1 MEEEMKQVLFL
12 LSAALVLFAVEN
24 VNAQQPLDYATAYKS
39 AQSGD
44 KPLLVLVTAKWCPP
58 CQSMKKNTIPQLIEK
73 SAFKGFHYTNVDLD
87 KESAVAR
94 QLIGSRGVPQLILF
108 EKKNGKWTRKFLSG
122 YNSVASVEKF
132 VQNTT
137 VRTAGL
143 DAPTLDKK

>member
-24 VNAQQPLDYATAYKS
+24 VNAQQSLDYATAYKN

-73 SAFKGFHYTNVDLD
+73 STFKGLHYTNVDLD
-87 KESAVAR
+87 KESKVAR

-108 EKKNGKWTRKFLSG
+108 EKKNGNWTRKFLSG

-132 VQNTT
+132 VRNTT